1 MNPNTMGLM
10 ISNSTTKYSSNT
22 KKGNKVMST
31 AYDTSNNKLLRKW
44 TYDYN
49 NIGSTTALRIKN
61 SLEIQKISNA
71 HWSQLKCIKLL
82 RSMPMT
88 NGMRSMLL

>member
-31 AYDTSNNKLLRKW
+31 AYDTSNNELLRKG

-49 NIGSTTALRIKN
+49 NIGSTIA
-61 SLEIQKISNA
+61 
-71 HWSQLKCIKLL
+71 
-82 RSMPMT
+82 
-88 NGMRSMLL
+88 

>member
-10 ISNSTTKYSSNT
+10 ISNSTTKYSPNT

-31 AYDTSNNKLLRKW
+31 AYDTSNNKLLRKG

-71 HWSQLKCIKLL
+71 HWSQLKGIKLL